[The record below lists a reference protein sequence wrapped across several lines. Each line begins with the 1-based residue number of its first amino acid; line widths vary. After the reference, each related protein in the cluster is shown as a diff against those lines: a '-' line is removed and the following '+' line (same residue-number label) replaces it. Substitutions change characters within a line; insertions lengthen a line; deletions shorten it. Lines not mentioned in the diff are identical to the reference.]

1 MDGLWPALSCEKQNI
16 INNRRYNN
24 LSGRVRQRTRNLYN
38 LTQCALMIMGAWY
51 LPAGHGDSRSHR
63 CTISDFLPQTTYK
76 RDTRCRE
83 NSWSSYIAAG
93 ISIYFFVISVWVGV
107 VVLFRCGTR
116 LAWTT
121 LRFLIFLARWAVWAL
136 LLHQQKFSNGENT
149 ETSSRF
155 TYLDQGFD
163 PITAQPL
170 GVETRNPW
178 VRGVRYSRFFI
189 EFQSFRVSSVQS
201 TRFVTTY
208 LWSYSVHNEFVK
220 ILYFRLHYTL
230 LQKEHLKSL
239 YFKGSILLFLFAT
252 THSCVAFTTPRL
264 QVYV

>member
-1 MDGLWPALSCEKQNI
+1 MSGKFVKQLHC
-16 INNRRYNN
+16 RRNYSIF
-24 LSGRVRQRTRNLYN
+24 LCL
-38 LTQCALMIMGAWY
+38 
-51 LPAGHGDSRSHR
+51 SRSSLSR
-63 CTISDFLPQTTYK
+63 S
-76 RDTRCRE
+76 
-83 NSWSSYIAAG
+83 
-93 ISIYFFVISVWVGV
+93 
-107 VVLFRCGTR
+107 VLFRCGTR

-208 LWSYSVHNEFVK
+208 DL
-220 ILYFRLHYTL
+220 ILSTMNLLKFFISGFTIHYY
-230 LQKEHLKSL
+230 KKN
-239 YFKGSILLFLFAT
+239 I
-252 THSCVAFTTPRL
+252 
-264 QVYV
+264 